1 MHAIVFV
8 LSKSSAIHLNYNSI
22 CAKMSEMKKIKF
34 EANMILVAA
43 IVALSA
49 LIFLASVAAFVLG
62 KRPGMNLRKS
72 DPAGVEQI
80 KGADKN
86 LKAFKEFG
94 TLRIIAMPDESD
106 AENKNGAVLV
116 VTPWLSYEGDDS
128 AFYEELVSRK
138 RLFTSFFVE
147 YFSSKTKNALLSIG
161 EKKIKEELLDLFN
174 SELRLGELSALYFD
188 DYIFLD

>member
-1 MHAIVFV
+1 
-8 LSKSSAIHLNYNSI
+8 
-22 CAKMSEMKKIKF
+22 MSEMKKIKF
-34 EANMILVAA
+34 EANMILATA
-43 IVALSA
+43 IVVLGA
-49 LIFLASVAAFVLG
+49 LIFFASVAAFVMG

-72 DPAGVEQI
+72 DPADVAQI
-80 KGADKN
+80 KGAREN

-94 TLRIIAMPDESD
+94 TLRIISMPDESD

-116 VTPWLSYEGDDS
+116 ITPWLSYEDGDS

-138 RLFTSFFVE
+138 RLFTSFFIE

-161 EKKIKEELLDLFN
+161 EKKIKEELLDMFN
-174 SELRLGELSALYFD
+174 SELHLGELNALYFD

>member
-22 CAKMSEMKKIKF
+22 CARMSEMKKIKL

-138 RLFTSFFVE
+138 RLFTS
-147 YFSSKTKNALLSIG
+147 IG

-174 SELRLGELSALYFD
+174 SELRLGELNALYFD